1 MKGAVT
7 GAAGR
12 RASDICLFRITSD
25 SKFPVGR
32 GLERVLKG
40 TRPIVAR
47 SKGEGM
53 GLE

>member
-12 RASDICLFRITSD
+12 RASDICHFRITSD

-40 TRPIVAR
+40 TLPIVAR
-47 SKGEGM
+47 SKREGM